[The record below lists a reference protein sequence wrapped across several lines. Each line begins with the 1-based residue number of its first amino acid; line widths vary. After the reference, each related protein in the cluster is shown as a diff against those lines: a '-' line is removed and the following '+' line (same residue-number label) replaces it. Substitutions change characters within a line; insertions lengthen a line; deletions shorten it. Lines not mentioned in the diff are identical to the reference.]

1 MILSNPEAPM
11 KLKTALQTALSA
23 TGLALT
29 MALTMAHAQT
39 VVLYSS
45 NNTETIETALN
56 VVKKKHPS
64 LNVQQVTGGT
74 GSLMKRIQAEA
85 RNPRGDVLWSGGFGT
100 LGAYK
105 DLLEPY
111 KAPGLEAIPAQFR
124 GPANLWV
131 GTNLHVM
138 VMMVNERQ
146 LKGLAAPR
154 TWSDLMR
161 PEWKGRFAITDPSK
175 SATAYLLVYGL
186 LRQFGR
192 DGLEKIA
199 ANAVV
204 TSSSGTTYKGTA
216 AGEYAVGLTLEYA
229 AQEYV
234 AGGQKEIKLVYPSE
248 GSYLAPE
255 GMFIIKGAKNM
266 DAAKTLYNEL
276 MSKAVQEAELVKNFR
291 RPTRSDIP
299 VSKLT
304 ALPDLKTIK
313 IFPLDQAQASDE
325 YEQLIA
331 LWKLAVNKAR

>member
-1 MILSNPEAPM
+1 M
-11 KLKTALQTALSA
+11 KIKTLLQCTLAA
-23 TGLALT
+23 AGLVAS
-29 MALTMAHAQT
+29 MAHAQT

-56 VVKKKHPS
+56 VVKKKATS

-85 RNPRGDVLWSGGFGT
+85 KNPRGDVLWSGGFGT

-105 DLLEPY
+105 DQLEAY
-111 KAPGLEAIPAQFR
+111 KAPELATIPAEFR
-124 GPANLWV
+124 GPNNLWV

-138 VMMVNERQ
+138 VLMVNERQ
-146 LKGLAAPR
+146 LKGLPAPK
-154 TWSDLMR
+154 TWSDLMK
-161 PEWKGRFAITDPSK
+161 PEWKGKFAITDPSK
-175 SATAYLLVYGL
+175 SATAYMLVYGL
-186 LRQFGR
+186 LKQFGK

-204 TSSSGTTYKGTA
+204 TSSSGTTYKGVA
-216 AGEYAVGLTLEYA
+216 AGEYPVGLTIEYA

-255 GMFIIKGAKNM
+255 GMFIVKGAKNM
-266 DAAKTLYNEL
+266 DAAKTLYNGL
-276 MSKAVQEAELVKNFR
+276 LSKEVQEALLVKNFR
-291 RPTRSDIP
+291 RPTRTDIA

-304 ALPDLKTIK
+304 SLPDLKAIK
-313 IFPLDQAQASDE
+313 IFPLDQEAASAE
-325 YEQLIA
+325 YEQLVA
-331 LWKLAVNKAR
+331 LWNIAVNKAR

>member
-1 MILSNPEAPM
+1 M
-11 KLKTALQTALSA
+11 KIKTLLQCT
-23 TGLALT
+23 LAAAG
-29 MALTMAHAQT
+29 MVAAMAHAQT

-56 VVKKKHPS
+56 VVKKKAPS

-85 RNPRGDVLWSGGFGT
+85 KNPRGDVLWSGGFGT

-105 DLLEPY
+105 EFLEPY
-111 KAPGLEAIPAQFR
+111 KAPEIAAIPAEFR
-124 GPANLWV
+124 GPNDLWV

-138 VMMVNERQ
+138 VLMVNERQ
-146 LKGLAAPR
+146 LKGLAAPK
-154 TWSDLMR
+154 TWSDLMK
-161 PEWKGRFAITDPSK
+161 PEWKGKFAITDPSK
-175 SATAYLLVYGL
+175 SATAYMLVYGL
-186 LRQFGR
+186 LKQFGK

-204 TSSSGTTYKGTA
+204 TSSSGTTYKGVA
-216 AGEYAVGLTLEYA
+216 AGEYAVGLTIEYA

-255 GMFIIKGAKNM
+255 GMFIVKGAKNM
-266 DAAKTLYNEL
+266 AAAKTLYNEL
-276 MSKAVQEAELVKNFR
+276 LSKDVQEAQLVKNFR
-291 RPTRSDIP
+291 RPTRTDIA

-304 ALPDLKTIK
+304 SLPDLKSIK
-313 IFPLDQAQASDE
+313 IFPLDQDKASAE
-325 YEQLIA
+325 YEQLVA
-331 LWKLAVNKAR
+331 LWNLAVGKAR